1 MLAREGDFVGCEGVV
16 EAVAGE
22 EGDGV
27 GSGKGWWGRGGRGMV
42 MGDEG
47 WPQGVGTVRVVT
59 GVKPGREERPVPPM
73 TAIRMGSSGC

>member
-1 MLAREGDFVGCEGVV
+1 MGWEWEGLVGEGW
-16 EAVAGE
+16 E
-22 EGDGV
+22 
-27 GSGKGWWGRGGRGMV
+27 RMV